1 MLISLRLI
9 YKPSVTASLKE
20 FTELLQQKAS
30 ITAAFHTP
38 PVIYKHQLDETV
50 SRQAGQCANI
60 QSG

>member
-38 PVIYKHQLDETV
+38 PVIYKHQLDESV
-50 SRQAGQCANI
+50 CKSI
-60 QSG
+60 PS

>member
-38 PVIYKHQLDETV
+38 PVIYKHQLDTTV
-50 SRQAGQCANI
+50 CEPNPPDTSE
-60 QSG
+60 